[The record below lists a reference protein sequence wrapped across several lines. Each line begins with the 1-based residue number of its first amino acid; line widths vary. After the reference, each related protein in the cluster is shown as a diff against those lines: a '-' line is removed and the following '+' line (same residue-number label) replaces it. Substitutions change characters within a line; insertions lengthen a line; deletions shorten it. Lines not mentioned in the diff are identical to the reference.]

1 MRSPPAMLHRKNF
14 LQAGTMA
21 KGASESGQVESY
33 ICSKI
38 KRNPWASK
46 PCAQYLG
53 YFVAGVCMPWS
64 VVAAGEEG
72 LRQTLCWLYALW
84 VYSPCSMRGVKTL
97 THSMQSACAS
107 P

>member
-1 MRSPPAMLHRKNF
+1 
-14 LQAGTMA
+14 MA

-53 YFVAGVCMPWS
+53 YFTAGACPVRLQ
-64 VVAAGEEG
+64 AEG
-72 LRQTLCWLYALW
+72 TCGALPRW
-84 VYSPCSMRGVKTL
+84 NLLL
-97 THSMQSACAS
+97 THGQNRHHSTKQVLPRHVGA
-107 P
+107 